1 MENLITFPNIDPVI
15 FSIGPLD
22 IRWYSV
28 AYILGLIL
36 GIEYI
41 KYLNNKF
48 KFELNNSLI
57 NDFFLWAA
65 LGIIL
70 GGRLGYIFF
79 YNPSYYLNETIEII
93 KVWKGGMSFHGGLIG
108 MIFSLIMFSYKNK
121 IKLFALS
128 DLVACAA
135 PIGIF
140 LGRIANFINGEL
152 VGRVTQSKLGMIFPH
167 IDKQLRHPSQI
178 YEALL
183 EGLLLFIILL
193 MLTNIKSIK
202 DKQGCLSAF
211 FLIFYSI
218 FRFLCEFFREPDLH
232 IGLLALNLSLGQ
244 MYSIPFF
251 FVGFFIFLKK
261 FKQV

>member
-1 MENLITFPNIDPVI
+1 MENLITFPNINPVI

-22 IRWYSV
+22 IRWYSI

-36 GIEYI
+36 GMEYM
-41 KYLNNKF
+41 KYLNNKY
-48 KFELNNSLI
+48 KFELNNLLI
-57 NDFFLWAA
+57 NNFFLWAA

-70 GGRLGYIFF
+70 GGRLGYIIF
-79 YNPSYYLNETIEII
+79 YNPSYYLNETTEII

-108 MIFSLIMFSYKNK
+108 MIISLIMFSHKNK
-121 IKLFALS
+121 IKLFVLS

-152 VGRVTQSKLGMIFPH
+152 VGRTTQSNLGMIFPH
-167 IDKQLRHPSQI
+167 IDNEPRHPSQI

-183 EGLLLFIILL
+183 EGFMLFIILFL
-193 MLTNIKSIK
+193 LTNIKSIK
-202 DKQGCLSAF
+202 KKQGCLSAF

-218 FRFLCEFFREPDLH
+218 FRFVCEFFREPDSH
-232 IGLLALNLSLGQ
+232 IGLSILNLSFGQ
-244 MYSIPFF
+244 IYSIPFF

>member
-1 MENLITFPNIDPVI
+1 MENLITFPNINPVI

-22 IRWYSV
+22 IRWYSI

-36 GIEYI
+36 GIEYM
-41 KYLNNKF
+41 KYLNNKY

-57 NDFFLWAA
+57 NNFFLWAA

-70 GGRLGYIFF
+70 GGRLGYIIF
-79 YNPSYYLNETIEII
+79 YNPSYYLNETTEII

-108 MIFSLIMFSYKNK
+108 MIISLIMFSHKNK
-121 IKLFALS
+121 IKLFVLS

-152 VGRVTQSKLGMIFPH
+152 VGRTTQSNLGMIFPH
-167 IDKQLRHPSQI
+167 IDNEPRHPSQI

-183 EGLLLFIILL
+183 EGFMLFIILFL
-193 MLTNIKSIK
+193 LTNIKSIK
-202 DKQGCLSAF
+202 KKQGCLSAF

-218 FRFLCEFFREPDLH
+218 FRFVCEFFREPDSH
-232 IGLLALNLSLGQ
+232 IGLSILNLSFGQ
-244 MYSIPFF
+244 IYSIPFF

>member
-1 MENLITFPNIDPVI
+1 MENLITFPNINPVI

-22 IRWYSV
+22 IRWYSI

-36 GIEYI
+36 GMEYM
-41 KYLNNKF
+41 KYLNNKY

-57 NDFFLWAA
+57 NNFFLWAA

-70 GGRLGYIFF
+70 GGRLGYIIF
-79 YNPSYYLNETIEII
+79 YNPSYYLNETTEII

-108 MIFSLIMFSYKNK
+108 MIISLIMFSHKNK
-121 IKLFALS
+121 IKLFVLS

-152 VGRVTQSKLGMIFPH
+152 VGRATQSKLGMIFPH
-167 IDKQLRHPSQI
+167 IDNEPRHPSQI

-183 EGLLLFIILL
+183 EGFMLFIILFL
-193 MLTNIKSIK
+193 LTNIKSIK
-202 DKQGCLSAF
+202 KKQGCLSAF

-218 FRFLCEFFREPDLH
+218 FRFVCEFFREPDSH
-232 IGLLALNLSLGQ
+232 IGLSILNL
-244 MYSIPFF
+244 
-251 FVGFFIFLKK
+251 
-261 FKQV
+261 

>member
-1 MENLITFPNIDPVI
+1 MENLITFPNINPVI

-22 IRWYSV
+22 IRWYSI

-36 GIEYI
+36 GIEYM
-41 KYLNNKF
+41 KYLNNKY
-48 KFELNNSLI
+48 KFELNNLLI
-57 NDFFLWAA
+57 NNFFLWAA
-65 LGIIL
+65 LGIVL
-70 GGRLGYIFF
+70 GGRLGYIIF
-79 YNPSYYLNETIEII
+79 YNPSYYLNETTEII

-108 MIFSLIMFSYKNK
+108 MIISLIMFSHKNK
-121 IKLFALS
+121 IKLFVLS

-152 VGRVTQSKLGMIFPH
+152 VGRTTQLGMIFPH
-167 IDKQLRHPSQI
+167 IDNEPRHPSQI

-183 EGLLLFIILL
+183 EGFMLFIILFL
-193 MLTNIKSIK
+193 LTNIKSIK
-202 DKQGCLSAF
+202 KKQGCLSAF

-218 FRFLCEFFREPDLH
+218 FRFVCEFFREPDSH
-232 IGLLALNLSLGQ
+232 IGLSILNLSFGQ
-244 MYSIPFF
+244 IYSIPFF

>member
-1 MENLITFPNIDPVI
+1 MENLITFPNINPVI

-22 IRWYSV
+22 IRWYSI

-36 GIEYI
+36 GIEYM
-41 KYLNNKF
+41 KYLNNKY

-57 NDFFLWAA
+57 NNFFLWAA

-70 GGRLGYIFF
+70 GGRLGYIIF
-79 YNPSYYLNETIEII
+79 YNPSYYLNETTEII

-108 MIFSLIMFSYKNK
+108 MIISLIMFSHKNK
-121 IKLFALS
+121 RKLFVLS

-152 VGRVTQSKLGMIFPH
+152 VGRTTQSKLGMIFPH
-167 IDKQLRHPSQI
+167 IDNEPRHPSQI

-183 EGLLLFIILL
+183 EGFMLFIILFL
-193 MLTNIKSIK
+193 LTNIKSIK
-202 DKQGCLSAF
+202 KKQGCLSAF

-218 FRFLCEFFREPDLH
+218 FRFVCEFFREPDSH
-232 IGLLALNLSLGQ
+232 IGLSILNLSFGQ
-244 MYSIPFF
+244 IYSIPFF

>member
-1 MENLITFPNIDPVI
+1 MENLITFPNINPVI

-22 IRWYSV
+22 IRWYSI

-36 GIEYI
+36 GIEYM
-41 KYLNNKF
+41 KYLNNKY
-48 KFELNNSLI
+48 KFELNNLLI
-57 NDFFLWAA
+57 NNFFLWAA
-65 LGIIL
+65 LGIVL
-70 GGRLGYIFF
+70 GGRLGYIIF
-79 YNPSYYLNETIEII
+79 YNPSYYLNETTEII

-108 MIFSLIMFSYKNK
+108 MIISLIMFSHKNK
-121 IKLFALS
+121 IKLFVLS

-152 VGRVTQSKLGMIFPH
+152 VGRTTQSNLGMIFPH
-167 IDKQLRHPSQI
+167 IDNEPRHPSQI

-183 EGLLLFIILL
+183 EGFMLFIILFL
-193 MLTNIKSIK
+193 LTNIKSIK
-202 DKQGCLSAF
+202 KKQGCLSAF

-218 FRFLCEFFREPDLH
+218 FRFVCEFFREPDSH
-232 IGLLALNLSLGQ
+232 IGLSILNLSFGQ
-244 MYSIPFF
+244 IYSIPFF

>member
-1 MENLITFPNIDPVI
+1 MENLITFPNINPVI

-22 IRWYSV
+22 IRWYSI

-36 GIEYI
+36 GIEYM
-41 KYLNNKF
+41 KYLNNKY
-48 KFELNNSLI
+48 KFELNNLLI
-57 NDFFLWAA
+57 NNFFLWAV

-70 GGRLGYIFF
+70 GGRLGYIIF
-79 YNPSYYLNETIEII
+79 YNPSYYLNETTEII

-108 MIFSLIMFSYKNK
+108 MIISLIMFSHKNK
-121 IKLFALS
+121 IKLFVLS

-152 VGRVTQSKLGMIFPH
+152 VGRTTQSNLGMIFPH
-167 IDKQLRHPSQI
+167 IDNEPRHPSQI

-183 EGLLLFIILL
+183 EGFMLFIILFL
-193 MLTNIKSIK
+193 LTNIKSIK
-202 DKQGCLSAF
+202 KKQGCLSAF

-218 FRFLCEFFREPDLH
+218 FRFVCEFFREPDSH
-232 IGLLALNLSLGQ
+232 IGLSILNLSFGQ
-244 MYSIPFF
+244 IYSIPFF